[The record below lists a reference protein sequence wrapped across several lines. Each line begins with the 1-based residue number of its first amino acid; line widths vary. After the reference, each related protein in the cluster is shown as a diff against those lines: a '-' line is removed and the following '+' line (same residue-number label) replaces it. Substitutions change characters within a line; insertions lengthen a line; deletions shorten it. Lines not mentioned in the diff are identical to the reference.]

1 LEEPAMKQTK
11 QARRD
16 AKRLLRLCVVNGL
29 LDEGR
34 VRQVVRRVGETKNRN
49 RSNVLAQFRR
59 LVQLDCTRPT
69 ATVESATP
77 LPPGM
82 QVSVQAEL
90 SRMCGAGLKTSFAHS
105 PALIGGM
112 RVKVGSD
119 VYDGSVQARLATL
132 EARF

>member
-1 LEEPAMKQTK
+1 MKRTK

-16 AKRLLRLCVVNGL
+16 AKQLFRLCVANGL

-34 VRQVVRRVGETKNRN
+34 VRQVVQRVGETKNRN
-49 RSNVLAQFRR
+49 RFNVLAQFRR
-59 LVQLDCTRPT
+59 LVQLYCTRHT

-82 QVSVQAEL
+82 QDSVQAEL
-90 SRMCGAGLKTSFAHS
+90 SRMYGAGLNTSFAHS

-119 VYDGSVQARLATL
+119 VYDGSILGGL
-132 EARF
+132 EALKASFEAR